1 MALGG
6 LVAVDDVGRVIE
18 LAGVRYLNPADQVF
32 DEMLEGWRNQQ
43 LSRNLAFST
52 IEQRLAL
59 VRRFQAAV
67 NEYPWQWAPV
77 HVDEFF
83 GDQRAERGSKQS
95 TLRSYQNALRTFC
108 NYICHPDYGGNSC
121 VRSSLTPIRRR
132 YVSTGTQLS
141 TSKPAS
147 VGPGNGHS
155 PAGSCRTF
163 LTAPTMR

>member
-18 LAGVRYLNPADQVF
+18 LAGVRYLNPADQIF

-59 VRRFQAAV
+59 VRGFQAAV

-108 NYICHPDYGGNSC
+108 NYIGHPDYGWE
-121 VRSSLTPIRRR
+121 
-132 YVSTGTQLS
+132 QLCE
-141 TSKPAS
+141 KLFNAYPAQVCFDWNTAQHVQAS
-147 VGPGNGHS
+147 ERGPGNGHS